1 VRWSLSV
8 KLFGAANKQSVFA
21 STYLAMILFSL
32 ILFVLFFGTVCALV
46 LIGLGAI
53 LLTWLKLEVLPIE
66 AFGVG
71 LGISVATLEIYQL
84 FRPVDLFVVLFL
96 FLAGAL
102 EMARRTAMFPLFML
116 QIRSIGPS
124 GAGCYL
130 AMILSMATRSAG
142 PCLHYD
148 TGLYGASAVN
158 WLSTYPI
165 VPGLANL
172 HGRLGFNSSLFL
184 WTAALYKGGLGTLS
198 YRILGGMVVGVAAAI
213 ILAAIGR
220 LLRGNL
226 IPTDLFLL
234 ILTIPLFTWIERD
247 DLVGTNTDLP
257 STICCLLGA
266 YFVFQALSGT
276 FVPHNIMRLRMVSAC
291 VLFSLAIVFKISTV
305 IFAASSFVICIVI
318 LLSMSDSGVECRR
331 SIFAS
336 LGLFT
341 LIVIP
346 WIFRGYILSGYPF
359 YPNYWFGAAA
369 DWRVSAEST
378 KMVALGIRAWARMR
392 HAPISQTYDWHWVR
406 PWFEAYRSN
415 RVNFAVPF
423 LIALSG
429 AALLLLSSAQK
440 RLLQLRQCLWLLVPS
455 VAAVTFWFL
464 AAPDPRFG
472 QAAIWGTAATLG
484 SCGFFPVVERSG
496 VRLKLLVVTTLC
508 LGLWCLNPRS
518 LWRSSYRQVF
528 KVRQFSPFPQSETKI
543 LQTRSGLEV
552 RLPATGNQCWDAP
565 LPCTPYFNNELEL
578 RRQGNLQSGF
588 RAVDFPQGAEW
599 VVGKHE

>member
-1 VRWSLSV
+1 
-8 KLFGAANKQSVFA
+8 
-21 STYLAMILFSL
+21 MILFSL
-32 ILFVLFFGTVCALV
+32 ILLVLFFGTVCALA

-53 LLTWLKLEVLPIE
+53 SLTWLKLDVQPIE

-71 LGISVATLEIYQL
+71 LGISVAALEIYQL

-102 EMARRTAMFPLFML
+102 EMARRTAMFHIFML
-116 QIRSIGPS
+116 YIRSIGPF
-124 GAGCYL
+124 GVGCYL

-148 TGLYGASAVN
+148 TGLYGASTVN
-158 WLSTYPI
+158 WLITYPI

-184 WTAALYKGGLGTLS
+184 WTAALYKGGLGTLC

-213 ILAAIGR
+213 ILSAIGR
-220 LLRGNL
+220 LLRGNVIL
-226 IPTDLFLL
+226 TDLFLL

-305 IFAASSFVICIVI
+305 IFAASCFVICIVI
-318 LLSMSDSGVECRR
+318 LLSMSDSVVERR
-331 SIFAS
+331 QSVFAS
-336 LGLFT
+336 LVLFT

-359 YPNYWFGAAA
+359 YPNHWFGAAV

-378 KMVALGIRAWARMR
+378 KMVALGIRAWGRMR
-392 HAPISQTYDWHWVR
+392 HAPISQTYGWHWLL
-406 PWFEAYRSN
+406 PWFEDYRSN

-429 AALLLLSSAQK
+429 SALLLLSSVQK
-440 RLLQLRQCLWLLVPS
+440 RLPQSRQCLWLLVPS
-455 VAAVTFWFL
+455 LGALTFWFL
-464 AAPDPRFG
+464 SAPDPRFG
-472 QAAIWGTAATLG
+472 QTAIWGTAATLG
-484 SCGFFPVVERSG
+484 SCGFFPAVERG
-496 VRLKLLVVTTLC
+496 GIRLKLLVVSILC
-508 LGLWCLNPRS
+508 LGLWSLNPRS
-518 LWRSSYRQVF
+518 LWASSYSQVF
-528 KVRQFSPFPQSETKI
+528 KIRQFSPFPQCETKI
-543 LQTRSGLEV
+543 LLTRSGLEV
-552 RLPATGNQCWDAP
+552 RVPVKGNQCWDAP

-578 RRQGNLQSGF
+578 RKQGNLQSGF
-588 RAVDFPQGAEW
+588 RGVDFPTGAEW
-599 VVGKHE
+599 VIENHDSRKSAPAESVSGESSELKKH

>member
-1 VRWSLSV
+1 
-8 KLFGAANKQSVFA
+8 
-21 STYLAMILFSL
+21 MILFSL
-32 ILFVLFFGTVCALV
+32 ILLVLFFGTVCALV
-46 LIGLGAI
+46 LMGLGAI
-53 LLTWLKLEVLPIE
+53 SLAWLKFEVLPIE
-66 AFGVG
+66 AFCVG
-71 LGISVATLEIYQL
+71 LGVSVATLEIYQL
-84 FRPVDLFVVLFL
+84 FRPVDLFVALFL

-102 EMARRTAMFPLFML
+102 EMARRTAMFHLFMP
-116 QIRSIGPS
+116 QIRSLGPS

-130 AMILSMATRSAG
+130 LMILSIATRSAG

-148 TGLYGASAVN
+148 TGLYGASTVN
-158 WLSTYPI
+158 WLITYPI

-198 YRILGGMVVGVAAAI
+198 YRILDGLVVGIAAAI
-213 ILAAIGR
+213 ILAAIVR

-234 ILTIPLFTWIERD
+234 ILTIPMFSWIERD

-276 FVPHNIMRLRMVSAC
+276 VVPHNIMRLRMITAC
-291 VLFSLAIVFKISTV
+291 VLFSLAIVFKISTG

-318 LLSMSDSGVECRR
+318 LLSMSDSGAERRR
-331 SIFAS
+331 SILAS

-341 LIVIP
+341 VIVIP

-359 YPNYWFGAAA
+359 YPSHWFGAPV

-392 HAPISQTYDWHWVR
+392 HAPISQTYGWHWVR
-406 PWFEAYRSN
+406 LWFEDIRSN
-415 RVNFAVPF
+415 RINFAVPI

-429 AALLLLSSAQK
+429 SALLAVNSVQK
-440 RLLQLRQCLWLLVPS
+440 HSPQLRRCLWLLVPL
-455 VAAVTFWFL
+455 VGALTFWFL
-464 AAPDPRFG
+464 SAPDPRFG

-484 SCGFFPVVERSG
+484 SCGFFAVVERSG
-496 VRLKLLVVTTLC
+496 VRLKLLVVTILC

-518 LWRSSYRQVF
+518 LWGSSYRQVF
-528 KVRQFSPFPQSETKI
+528 KIREFSPFPHSETKI
-543 LQTRSGLEV
+543 LPTRSGLAV
-552 RLPATGNQCWDAP
+552 RLPAAGNQCWDAP
-565 LPCTPYFNNELEL
+565 LPCTPYFNYELEL

-588 RAVDFPQGAEW
+588 RTADFPQGAEW
-599 VVGKHE
+599 IVEDHKSQESAPAE

>member
-1 VRWSLSV
+1 
-8 KLFGAANKQSVFA
+8 
-21 STYLAMILFSL
+21 MILFSL
-32 ILFVLFFGTVCALV
+32 ILFVLFFGTVCVLV

-53 LLTWLKLEVLPIE
+53 SLTWLKLEVLPIE
-66 AFGVG
+66 AFCVG
-71 LGISVATLEIYQL
+71 LGISVATLEIYQI
-84 FRPVDLFVVLFL
+84 FRPVDVFVVLFL

-102 EMARRTAMFPLFML
+102 EMARRTAMFHLFML
-116 QIRSIGPS
+116 QIRSIGPF

-148 TGLYGASAVN
+148 TGLYGASMVN
-158 WLSTYPI
+158 WLITYPI

-234 ILTIPLFTWIERD
+234 ILTIPLFSWIARD

-257 STICCLLGA
+257 STICCLLAA

-318 LLSMSDSGVECRR
+318 LLSMSDSVVERRR

-336 LGLFT
+336 LGLCT
-341 LIVIP
+341 VIVIP
-346 WIFRGYILSGYPF
+346 WIFRGYLLSGYPF
-359 YPNYWFGAAA
+359 FPSHWFGAPV
-369 DWRVSAEST
+369 DWRVPAESA
-378 KMVALGIRAWARMR
+378 KMVTLGIRAWARMR
-392 HAPISQTYDWHWVR
+392 HAPISQTYGWHWVR
-406 PWFEAYRSN
+406 LWFEDIRSD
-415 RVNFAVPF
+415 RVNVTVPF
-423 LIALSG
+423 SIALSG
-429 AALLLLSSAQK
+429 SALLLMNSVQK
-440 RLLQLRQCLWLLVPS
+440 HSPQLRQCLWLLVPS
-455 VAAVTFWFL
+455 VGALTFWFL
-464 AAPDPRFG
+464 SAPDPRFG

-484 SCGFFPVVERSG
+484 SCGFFSVVEKSG
-496 VRLKLLVVTTLC
+496 VRLKLLVATTLC

-528 KVRQFSPFPQSETKI
+528 KIREFSPFPHCETKT
-543 LQTRSGLEV
+543 LRTRSGLEV
-552 RLPATGNQCWDAP
+552 RLPATGDQCWDAP

-588 RAVDFPQGAEW
+588 RGVDFPPGAQW
-599 VVGKHE
+599 VVGNHQSRESAPAEFISTQLSEMNNQK

>member
-1 VRWSLSV
+1 
-8 KLFGAANKQSVFA
+8 
-21 STYLAMILFSL
+21 MILFSL

-46 LIGLGAI
+46 LIGLGSI
-53 LLTWLKLEVLPIE
+53 SLTWLKLEVLPIE

-102 EMARRTAMFPLFML
+102 EMARRTAMFHLLML
-116 QIRSIGPS
+116 HIRSLGPF
-124 GAGCYL
+124 GVACYL

-148 TGLYGASAVN
+148 TGLYGASTVN
-158 WLSTYPI
+158 WFITYPI

-198 YRILGGMVVGVAAAI
+198 YRIVGGMVVGVAAAV

-226 IPTDLFLL
+226 ILTDVFLL
-234 ILTIPLFTWIERD
+234 ILTIPLFSWIERD
-247 DLVGTNTDLP
+247 ELVGTNTDLP

-266 YFVFQALSGT
+266 YFVFQALSGV

-305 IFAASSFVICIVI
+305 IFAASSFVICLVI
-318 LLSMSDSGVECRR
+318 LLSMSDSVVERR
-331 SIFAS
+331 QSIFAS
-336 LGLFT
+336 LVLFT

-359 YPNYWFGAAA
+359 YPSHWFGAAV
-369 DWRVSAEST
+369 DWRVPPEST

-392 HAPISQTYDWHWVR
+392 HAPIYQTYGWHWVR
-406 PWFEAYRSN
+406 PWFEDVRSN

-429 AALLLLSSAQK
+429 SALLLLSSVQK
-440 RLLQLRQCLWLLVPS
+440 RSPQLRQSLWLLVPS
-455 VAAVTFWFL
+455 VGAVTFWFL
-464 AAPDPRFG
+464 AAPDPRLG

-484 SCGFFPVVERSG
+484 SCGFLRLVERSG

-508 LGLWCLNPRS
+508 LGLWSLNPRS
-518 LWRSSYRQVF
+518 LWNSSYRQVF

-552 RLPATGNQCWDAP
+552 RVPVKGDQCWDAP

-578 RRQGNLQSGF
+578 RKQRNLQSGF
-588 RAVDFPQGAEW
+588 RGVDFPTGAEW
-599 VVGKHE
+599 IIGKHESPELAPAELVQHGLQN

>member
-1 VRWSLSV
+1 
-8 KLFGAANKQSVFA
+8 
-21 STYLAMILFSL
+21 MILFSL
-32 ILFVLFFGTVCALV
+32 ILFVLFFWTVCALA

-53 LLTWLKLEVLPIE
+53 SLTWLKLEVLPIE
-66 AFGVG
+66 AFIVG

-84 FRPVDLFVVLFL
+84 FRPVDLFVALLLFL
-96 FLAGAL
+96 VGSL
-102 EMARRTAMFPLFML
+102 EMARRTSMFHLFL
-116 QIRSIGPS
+116 LHIRST
-124 GAGCYL
+124 GAFGMGCYF
-130 AMILSMATRSAG
+130 AMVLSMATRSAG

-148 TGLYGASAVN
+148 TGLYGASTVN
-158 WLSTYPI
+158 WLITYPI

-198 YRILGGMVVGVAAAI
+198 YRIMGGMVVGVAAAM

-226 IPTDLFLL
+226 VPADLFLL
-234 ILTIPLFTWIERD
+234 ILTVPLFTWIERD

-266 YFVFQALSGT
+266 HFVFQALSGT

-305 IFAASSFVICIVI
+305 IFAASCFIICIVI
-318 LLSMSDSGVECRR
+318 LLSISDSVVERRR
-331 SIFAS
+331 SILAS
-336 LGLFT
+336 LILFT

-346 WIFRGYILSGYPF
+346 WVFRGYILSGYPL
-359 YPNYWFGAAA
+359 YPNHWFGAPV

-392 HAPISQTYDWHWVR
+392 HAPISQTYGWHWLQ
-406 PWFEAYRSN
+406 PWFEGVRSN

-429 AALLLLSSAQK
+429 SALLLLSSVQK
-440 RLLQLRQCLWLLVPS
+440 RSPGLRQCLWLLVPS
-455 VAAVTFWFL
+455 VGALTFWFL
-464 AAPDPRFG
+464 SAPDPRFG
-472 QAAIWGTAATLG
+472 QTAIWGTAATLG
-484 SCGFFPVVERSG
+484 SCGFFPVVERGG
-496 VRLKLLVVTTLC
+496 VRLKLLVVTILC
-508 LGLWCLNPRS
+508 LGLWSLNPRS
-518 LWRSSYRQVF
+518 LWGSSYSQVF
-528 KVRQFSPFPQSETKI
+528 KIRQFSPFPQCETKI
-543 LQTRSGLEV
+543 LLTRSGLEV
-552 RLPATGNQCWDAP
+552 RVPVKGNQCWDAP

-578 RRQGNLQSGF
+578 RNQGNLQSGF
-588 RAVDFPQGAEW
+588 RGVDFPMGAEW
-599 VVGKHE
+599 VIGNHDSRKSASAESVSAQSSEPKKH

>member
-1 VRWSLSV
+1 
-8 KLFGAANKQSVFA
+8 
-21 STYLAMILFSL
+21 MILFSL
-32 ILFVLFFGTVCALV
+32 ILFVLFFWTVGALV

-53 LLTWLKLEVLPIE
+53 SLTWLKLEVLPIE
-66 AFGVG
+66 AFVVG
-71 LGISVATLEIYQL
+71 LGISVATLEIYEL
-84 FRPVDLFVVLFL
+84 FRPVDLFVVLLL
-96 FLAGAL
+96 FLAGSL
-102 EMARRTAMFPLFML
+102 EMARRTAMFHLFML
-116 QIRSIGPS
+116 NIRSIGPF
-124 GAGCYL
+124 GMGCYL

-148 TGLYGASAVN
+148 TGLYGASTVN
-158 WLSTYPI
+158 WLITYPI

-198 YRILGGMVVGVAAAI
+198 YRIMGGMVVGVAAAM

-234 ILTIPLFTWIERD
+234 TLTIPLFSWIERD
-247 DLVGTNTDLP
+247 ELVGTNTDLP

-305 IFAASSFVICIVI
+305 IFAASCFVICIVI
-318 LLSMSDSGVECRR
+318 LLSMSDSVVERRR

-336 LGLFT
+336 LVLFT

-359 YPNYWFGAAA
+359 YPNHWFGAAV
-369 DWRVSAEST
+369 DWRVPAEST
-378 KMVALGIRAWARMR
+378 KMVVLGIRAWARIR
-392 HAPISQTYDWHWVR
+392 HAPISQTYGWHWVR
-406 PWFEAYRSN
+406 PWFEDVRSN

-423 LIALSG
+423 LIAISG
-429 AALLLLSSAQK
+429 LALLLSSSVQK
-440 RLLQLRQCLWLLVPS
+440 RSPLLRRCLWLLVPS
-455 VAAVTFWFL
+455 VGAVTFWFL
-464 AAPDPRFG
+464 SAPDPRFG

-484 SCGFFPVVERSG
+484 SCGFFPVVEKSG

-508 LGLWCLNPRS
+508 LGLWSLNPRS
-518 LWRSSYRQVF
+518 LWSSSYRQVF
-528 KVRQFSPFPQSETKI
+528 RIRQFSPFPQCETKI
-543 LQTRSGLEV
+543 LHTRSGLEV
-552 RLPATGNQCWDAP
+552 RVPVKGNQCWDAP
-565 LPCTPYFNNELEL
+565 LPCTPYFNDELEL
-578 RRQGNLQSGF
+578 RKQGDLQSGF
-588 RAVDFPQGAEW
+588 RAVDFPAGAEW
-599 VVGKHE
+599 IIENHESREAAPGESVSARPSELKRR